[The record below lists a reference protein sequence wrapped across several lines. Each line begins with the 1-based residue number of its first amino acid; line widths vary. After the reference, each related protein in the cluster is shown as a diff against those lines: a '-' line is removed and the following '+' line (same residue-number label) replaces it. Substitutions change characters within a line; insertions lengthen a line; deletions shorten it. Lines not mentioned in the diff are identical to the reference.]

1 MDETAKTIPEMLRE
15 YNALALGAA
24 NLGLAYRERRCFKD
38 RNDAVRS
45 LDAVN
50 SSLRAAKQA
59 QQRQPEEAAP
69 VEPDSLAAPAADN
82 AAAAANTEE
91 AAVAKKEKTKR
102 TPRAKAANGNG
113 AKRRTRIDITIEAL
127 RKGVTVDELAAAY
140 KDELGNGK
148 VSTARLALS
157 KVPKAQGREIKK
169 KKVEDRGTVY
179 SWV

>member
-102 TPRAKAANGNG
+102 TPRAKAPNGNG
-113 AKRRTRIDITIEAL
+113 NGEYKPRKDSKMEVLHRMLTRKSGCTRAQVLQETGWKAVSMQQISTHLGLKLSQTKE
-127 RKGVTVDELAAAY
+127 KGSVTTYFGE
-140 KDELGNGK
+140 
-148 VSTARLALS
+148 
-157 KVPKAQGREIKK
+157 
-169 KKVEDRGTVY
+169 
-179 SWV
+179 